1 VKPKLLIS
9 LRLVRNVLIAVFS
22 AAFVLPFYV
31 SANLILSDLGQ
42 LDQKTDSIEE
52 LLTGTYLDSLGFKMA
67 EMFFDLAIIL
77 LTATTMFWAFVLA
90 NKLWPIKGRSKDEQN
105 NK

>member
-1 VKPKLLIS
+1 MKPKLLIS